1 MNPVSVRCPE
11 CNGPQD
17 LSNVAKKEWKCEYC
31 SNTLMVDDKQTITV
45 VPITKNTPTN
55 NKATDITN
63 NVELTSYFPE
73 NPLFTAMSVLYLL
86 IVGAAIIC
94 SIFKFV
100 ENQTVLIVIGLTVST
115 NLYIGISGFAI
126 AKSDQNKAPEPSN
139 PTTLAVFV
147 WLIVNILLMVVGFPV
162 AILTRIIATFLYFV
176 VGLIIG
182 SIEVNPPQKQKQ

>member
-1 MNPVSVRCPE
+1 MIIKQAKCPS
-11 CNGPQD
+11 CGGPQD
-17 LSNVAKKEWKCEYC
+17 SKLVKLSEWNCEWCGDHLRYK
-31 SNTLMVDDKQTITV
+31 NDV
-45 VPITKNTPTN
+45 VEVLPTTTQNSRIDTKDNNPT
-55 NKATDITN
+55 A
-63 NVELTSYFPE
+63 PE
-73 NPLFTAMSVLYLL
+73 SPLFTAISVLYLL

-100 ENQTVLIVIGLTVST
+100 ENQTVLIVIGLTAST

-139 PTTLAVFV
+139 PTTLAVFA